1 MGVRDRGR
9 TGVAALAAARNGA
22 VTCDIV
28 ITNAHVVTMD
38 DARSVHAPGAVA
50 VSGRTIVAVG
60 PADAVGAEHSAA
72 RVIDARGAL
81 VHPGLVE
88 PHCHVTVH
96 SSRGALPDHPPDPL
110 ATSARA
116 GFGAFSRWFNALE
129 DEDEHASAALACL
142 EMLLAGVTCFMDPG
156 TAFEP
161 DAVAAAAQRIGIR
174 GSVADPFLW
183 TSRAT
188 SRSRRRST
196 ARRPPRASARPARR
210 PGRAPQH

>member
-1 MGVRDRGR
+1 MGVRDRRR
-9 TGVAALAAARNGA
+9 TGVAALGAARNGA
-22 VTCDIV
+22 ATCDIV

-38 DARSVHAPGAVA
+38 DERSVHAPGAVA
-50 VSGRTIVAVG
+50 VRGRTIVAVG
-60 PADAVGAEHSAA
+60 SADEVGAEHSAA

-129 DEDEHASAALACL
+129 DEDEHASATLACL
-142 EMLLAGVTCFMDPG
+142 EMALVGVTCFMAPG

-161 DAVAAAAQRIGIR
+161 EAVAAAAQRIGIR

-183 TSRAT
+183 DVEGNLT
-188 SRSRRRST
+188 
-196 ARRPPRASARPARR
+196 
-210 PGRAPQH
+210 